1 MFANNWKLACA
12 HQHNTE
18 LPCLLWFH
26 TPNSQYRF
34 YTSTQTLISFTLGW
48 KTSNI
53 SYRHHF
59 YWLKQVLKKKES
71 SAGMCL
77 LSTSIYQQLLFTN
90 NFCYWHRVSALA
102 TSGDLRVSE
111 AMLTSWH
118 TVSISWNHVVHQPE
132 VAVCISSELLLF
144 AIKSCLSSHSLQG
157 KFGHNISQRKRS
169 FFISYCRDFQREGHR
184 LCKCCHWTGSKSGNR
199 THLLFQMSGCRF
211 LLKIYKSTHQ
221 KKQQRINNKNLSL
234 NTVLKAAK
242 CRLFSDAWSFSCAQQ
257 TPWKAS
263 RGKQTGSGALGLMSA
278 CKRS

>member
-1 MFANNWKLACA
+1 
-12 HQHNTE
+12 
-18 LPCLLWFH
+18 
-26 TPNSQYRF
+26 
-34 YTSTQTLISFTLGW
+34 
-48 KTSNI
+48 
-53 SYRHHF
+53 
-59 YWLKQVLKKKES
+59 
-71 SAGMCL
+71 MCL

-111 AMLTSWH
+111 ATLTSWH

-221 KKQQRINNKNLSL
+221 KSNKESTTKTWAWILLWKLQSADFSVMLEVSLVHNRHPEKQVGESRQGLELLVLCQLAKEVNWGLTSSTVFSFGHL
-234 NTVLKAAK
+234 NTERTLR
-242 CRLFSDAWSFSCAQQ
+242 CWS
-257 TPWKAS
+257 
-263 RGKQTGSGALGLMSA
+263 
-278 CKRS
+278 RSKEG